1 MRLTKLTTTTGD
13 RGTTHIYINKRASKG
28 SAIIQAIGKVD
39 SLNAQIGML
48 DYLCK
53 GRDPNW
59 LQHRYAIDLLT
70 IQNTLFH
77 LGAELFTG
85 GEEGYMAEADLETL
99 EYASTILNRSLP
111 PLAEFILPNGNEATC
126 QAHICRT
133 VCREAEGLV
142 VAAKDAGSPVSPL
155 VLKYLNRLSDY
166 FFNLARTLSDAPE
179 RMWVTRKPESGD
191 DAL

>member
-1 MRLTKLTTTTGD
+1 MRLTKLTTATGD
-13 RGTTHIYINKRASKG
+13 RGTTHIHMNQRASKG

-70 IQNTLFH
+70 IQNALFN
-77 LGAELFTG
+77 LGAELFMG
-85 GEEGYMAEADLETL
+85 GETYMVEADLEAL
-99 EYASTILNRSLP
+99 EHASTMLNRSLP
-111 PLAEFILPNGNEATC
+111 PLAEFILPRGNKATC

-133 VCREAEGLV
+133 VCREAECLV
-142 VAAKDAGSPVSPL
+142 VDAKDEGAPINPL
-155 VLKYLNRLSDY
+155 VLRYLNRLSDY
-166 FFNLARTLSDAPE
+166 FFNLARVLSDAPE
-179 RMWVTRKPESGD
+179 QMWDTRKPETGD